1 MSAKNRLTCPAIFA
15 LSVLFLFSH
24 SVCAQD
30 LTPRAYWPAP
40 YGTKAL
46 AFGYAYQTGD
56 IVTDPSLPL
65 TGVDSRI
72 NSLVAAYQQTI
83 SLFGRTSNIQFEIP
97 FVEGKTTGT
106 YLNEPARSDV
116 SGFGDLAATLS
127 INLIGAPTMNLESFR
142 ELVQNPRP
150 ILGASLKVVA
160 PTGEYEVD
168 KLINIG
174 TNRWAVR
181 AKLGYI
187 HPLGQKWLMEMTV
200 GAWFFQ
206 DNDEFLGEKR
216 QQDPIASLNVS
227 FIRRFRAGF
236 WGSLDLNYYLGGHTT
251 IGGTRSANFQRNSRV
266 GFTVAYPIKGP
277 HAIKG
282 SFSNGVVTESGG
294 DYQIISIS
302 YIYVIG

>member
-1 MSAKNRLTCPAIFA
+1 MTASNCLSRLAMSALLVA
-15 LSVLFLFSH
+15 FLFS
-24 SVCAQD
+24 SRAYAQD

-40 YGTKAL
+40 NGTKIFVL
-46 AFGYAYQTGD
+46 GYSYQTGD

-65 TGVDSRI
+65 IGVDSKI
-72 NSLVAAYQQTI
+72 DSLVVAYLQTI
-83 SLFGRTSNIQFEIP
+83 SLFGRTSNFQIELP
-97 FVEGKTTGT
+97 YVEGKTTGT

-127 INLIGAPTMNLESFR
+127 INLVGAATMNLEGFR

-160 PTGEYEVD
+160 PTGEYDAD

-174 TNRWAVR
+174 TNRWAIR

-187 HPLGQKWLMEMTV
+187 HPLSQKWIMELTV
-200 GAWFFQ
+200 GAWFFE
-206 DNDEFLGEKR
+206 DNDEFLGVTREQK
-216 QQDPIASLNVS
+216 PITALNVS
-227 FIRRFRAGF
+227 FIRSFQPTF
-236 WGSLDLNYYLGGHTT
+236 WVSLDLNYYLGGRTT
-251 IGGTRSANFQRNSRV
+251 IGGTKSANFQRNSRV
-266 GFTVAYPIKGP
+266 GFTIVHSIKGR

-282 SFSNGVVTESGG
+282 SFSNGVITESGG

-302 YIYVIG
+302 YIYAID